1 MFGKPREENQEH
13 LEMETAMNDRTT
25 VLVRSFPVGN
35 HTVTMTLTRGRFH
48 ASRITCRWSPPKP
61 TRLTKEEKRQYRN
74 GSAATIAD
82 AYGSMKRR
90 IGLIIEM

>member
-1 MFGKPREENQEH
+1 MVGKPQKANQGH
-13 LEMETAMNDRTT
+13 LVMEAAMNDRTA
-25 VLVRSFPVGN
+25 VLVRSFPVGK
-35 HTVTMTLTRGRFH
+35 HTVTMTLTKRRFLVG
-48 ASRITCRWSPPKP
+48 RITSRWSPPKP

-82 AYGSMKRR
+82 AYGSRRRR